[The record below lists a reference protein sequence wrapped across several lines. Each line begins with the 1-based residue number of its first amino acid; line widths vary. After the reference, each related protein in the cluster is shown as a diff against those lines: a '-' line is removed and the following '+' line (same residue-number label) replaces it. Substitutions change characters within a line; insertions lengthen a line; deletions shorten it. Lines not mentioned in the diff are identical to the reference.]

1 MASIAFVRCYLANGD
16 RFHDITHG
24 MCADW
29 FLSLSPAGS
38 PAPVSGVWADVPQ
51 DALHGPIVRCSFNV
65 YGYIEWRDHEDS
77 ESEDANEDSEEEDGE
92 NEDSENE
99 DGESASSESI
109 KTRYRIKRRCL
120 REHRVEMRAMWGV
133 IEERGLEDEV
143 NDATGAVT
151 GNTGLGMGMSS
162 DMDEDTG
169 AEDPEETLVK
179 EVQKQSAEVARLRP
193 TYNAVREHSDFFA
206 AAALMA
212 SRGNVDLERA
222 RMALEDMR
230 SRVYVYSS

>member
-65 YGYIEWRDHEDS
+65 MGYIEWTEHEDS
-77 ESEDANEDSEEEDGE
+77 ESEDANEDSEEEDNTVE
-92 NEDSENE
+92 DDNEDEEDSEDE
-99 DGESASSESI
+99 RS
-109 KTRYRIKRRCL
+109 KRRRVD
-120 REHRVEMRAMWGV
+120 RER
-133 IEERGLEDEV
+133 
-143 NDATGAVT
+143 
-151 GNTGLGMGMSS
+151 
-162 DMDEDTG
+162 
-169 AEDPEETLVK
+169 
-179 EVQKQSAEVARLRP
+179 
-193 TYNAVREHSDFFA
+193 SDFVA

-230 SRVYVYSS
+230 SRAYIHSS

>member
-1 MASIAFVRCYLANGD
+1 MFSRWIRSWDLNRGVCAPIHILTNSEVHETPCKFMVFRASFCEPQTSHIDCTNRITPRVGLPRRMASIAFVRCYLANGD

-65 YGYIEWRDHEDS
+65 MGYIEWTEHEDS
-77 ESEDANEDSEEEDGE
+77 ESEDANEDSEEEDNKVE
-92 NEDSENE
+92 DDNEDEEDSEDE
-99 DGESASSESI
+99 RS
-109 KTRYRIKRRCL
+109 KRRRVD
-120 REHRVEMRAMWGV
+120 RER
-133 IEERGLEDEV
+133 
-143 NDATGAVT
+143 
-151 GNTGLGMGMSS
+151 
-162 DMDEDTG
+162 
-169 AEDPEETLVK
+169 
-179 EVQKQSAEVARLRP
+179 
-193 TYNAVREHSDFFA
+193 SDFVA

-222 RMALEDMR
+222 RMALEDMC
-230 SRVYVYSS
+230 SRAYIHS